1 MSKFGKGDKV
11 ININTKEKGFV
22 IEVYPMRR
30 GRQLY
35 KVKYDDR
42 ENDENSIYLM
52 PDVDLTD
59 PFERI
64 RQNIYGHYTEYLKG
78 NTSFKIQSSNNSTI
92 SSLKASRT
100 LFRAYQ
106 FKPLLKYLNSDSKRL
121 LIADEVGLGKTIEAG
136 HIMLELKAR
145 GEFHNA
151 LVICPMSLRAK
162 WTTELNEKFG
172 LEFMDIDKKV
182 LIIAERFSL
191 SDWILIS
198 DDLTPQFIR
207 RVVYSSHQFSV
218 VFKDGPLSELR
229 EALSAVNRHTRY
241 LSQRALETIITQ
253 QQQEEEIPSILTQ
266 TETEIVKAIALGKT
280 TKEIA
285 AERFSSIH
293 TVTTHR
299 KNIFRKLGINTAH
312 EAVKYALRA
321 GLIDP
326 SEFYI

>member
-1 MSKFGKGDKV
+1 
-11 ININTKEKGFV
+11 
-22 IEVYPMRR
+22 MRNFIIADNQELTR
-30 GRQLY
+30 FALESLL
-35 KVKYDDR
+35 K
-42 ENDENSIYLM
+42 NDEENVVYRAFDRAGL
-52 PDVDLTD
+52 VEL
-59 PFERI
+59 
-64 RQNIYGHYTEYLKG
+64 LKEHE
-78 NTSFKIQSSNNSTI
+78 SAAV
-92 SSLKASRT
+92 LLDYT
-100 LFRAYQ
+100 LFD
-106 FKPLLKYLNSDSKRL
+106 F
-121 LIADEVGLGKTIEAG
+121 ADEDQL
-136 HIMLELKAR
+136 
-145 GEFHNA
+145 
-151 LVICPMSLRAK
+151 
-162 WTTELNEKFG
+162 
-172 LEFMDIDKKV
+172 
-182 LIIAERFSL
+182 LIIAERFNL

-198 DDLTPQFIR
+198 DELTPQFLR

-218 VFKDGPLSELR
+218 VYKDGPLSEVR

-253 QQQEEEIPSILTQ
+253 QQQEEETPSVLTT
-266 TETEIVKAIALGKT
+266 TEMEIVKSIALGKT

>member
-1 MSKFGKGDKV
+1 MRNYIIADNQELTRFALEGLLQNVEGATVYRAFDRAGLV
-11 ININTKEKGFV
+11 TLLKEHESAV
-22 IEVYPMRR
+22 VLLDY
-30 GRQLY
+30 
-35 KVKYDDR
+35 
-42 ENDENSIYLM
+42 
-52 PDVDLTD
+52 
-59 PFERI
+59 
-64 RQNIYGHYTEYLKG
+64 
-78 NTSFKIQSSNNSTI
+78 
-92 SSLKASRT
+92 T
-100 LFRAYQ
+100 LFD
-106 FKPLLKYLNSDSKRL
+106 F
-121 LIADEVGLGKTIEAG
+121 ADEDQL
-136 HIMLELKAR
+136 
-145 GEFHNA
+145 
-151 LVICPMSLRAK
+151 
-162 WTTELNEKFG
+162 
-172 LEFMDIDKKV
+172 

-218 VFKDGPLSELR
+218 VFKDGPLSEIR
-229 EALSAVNRHTRY
+229 EALTAVSRHTRY

-253 QQQEEEIPSILTQ
+253 QQEEETPNILTT
-266 TETEIVKAIALGKT
+266 TEMEIVKAIALGKT

-293 TVTTHR
+293 TITTHR

>member
-1 MSKFGKGDKV
+1 
-11 ININTKEKGFV
+11 
-22 IEVYPMRR
+22 MRNYIIADNQELTR
-30 GRQLY
+30 FALEGLL
-35 KVKYDDR
+35 K
-42 ENDENSIYLM
+42 NDEDSAVFRAFDRARL
-52 PDVDLTD
+52 VEL
-59 PFERI
+59 
-64 RQNIYGHYTEYLKG
+64 LKEHE
-78 NTSFKIQSSNNSTI
+78 SAVV
-92 SSLKASRT
+92 LLDYT
-100 LFRAYQ
+100 LFD
-106 FKPLLKYLNSDSKRL
+106 F
-121 LIADEVGLGKTIEAG
+121 ADEDQL
-136 HIMLELKAR
+136 
-145 GEFHNA
+145 
-151 LVICPMSLRAK
+151 
-162 WTTELNEKFG
+162 
-172 LEFMDIDKKV
+172 

-207 RVVYSSHQFSV
+207 HVVYSSHQFSV

-229 EALSAVNRHTRY
+229 EALNAVNRHTRY
-241 LSQRALETIITQ
+241 LSQRALETLITQ
-253 QQQEEEIPSILTQ
+253 QQHEDETPSILTQ
-266 TETEIVKAIALGKT
+266 TETEIVKSIALGKT

>member
-1 MSKFGKGDKV
+1 MMRNYILADNQELTQYALQRLIQQDEENVIYRAFDKADLV
-11 ININTKEKGFV
+11 AQLKEH
-22 IEVYPMRR
+22 
-30 GRQLY
+30 
-35 KVKYDDR
+35 
-42 ENDENSIYLM
+42 ENAVVLLDY
-52 PDVDLTD
+52 
-59 PFERI
+59 
-64 RQNIYGHYTEYLKG
+64 
-78 NTSFKIQSSNNSTI
+78 
-92 SSLKASRT
+92 T
-100 LFRAYQ
+100 LFD
-106 FKPLLKYLNSDSKRL
+106 F
-121 LIADEVGLGKTIEAG
+121 ADEDQL
-136 HIMLELKAR
+136 
-145 GEFHNA
+145 
-151 LVICPMSLRAK
+151 
-162 WTTELNEKFG
+162 
-172 LEFMDIDKKV
+172 

-198 DDLTPQFIR
+198 DELTPQFIR

-218 VFKDGPLSELR
+218 VFKDGPLSEIR
-229 EALSAVNRHTRY
+229 EALNAVNRHNRY

-253 QQQEEEIPSILTQ
+253 QQEEEAPSILTT
-266 TETEIVKAIALGKT
+266 TEMEIVKAIAQGKT

>member
-1 MSKFGKGDKV
+1 MRNYIIADNQELTRFALENLLKDVEGSAVYRAFDRARLV
-11 ININTKEKGFV
+11 ELLKEHESAV
-22 IEVYPMRR
+22 VLLDY
-30 GRQLY
+30 
-35 KVKYDDR
+35 
-42 ENDENSIYLM
+42 
-52 PDVDLTD
+52 
-59 PFERI
+59 
-64 RQNIYGHYTEYLKG
+64 
-78 NTSFKIQSSNNSTI
+78 
-92 SSLKASRT
+92 T
-100 LFRAYQ
+100 LFDFADEDQ
-106 FKPLLKYLNSDSKRL
+106 L
-121 LIADEVGLGKTIEAG
+121 LI
-136 HIMLELKAR
+136 
-145 GEFHNA
+145 
-151 LVICPMSLRAK
+151 S
-162 WTTELNEKFG
+162 
-172 LEFMDIDKKV
+172 
-182 LIIAERFSL
+182 AERFSL

-229 EALSAVNRHTRY
+229 EALNAVNRHTRY

-253 QQQEEEIPSILTQ
+253 QQQEDETPSILTQ